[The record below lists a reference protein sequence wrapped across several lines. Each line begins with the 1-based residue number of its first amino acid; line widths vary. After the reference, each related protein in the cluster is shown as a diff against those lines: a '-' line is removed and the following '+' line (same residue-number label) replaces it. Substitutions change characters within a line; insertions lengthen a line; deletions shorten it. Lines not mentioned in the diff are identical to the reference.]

1 MPARVRTSSGVIGLA
16 ICAGIL
22 GGFLAACRQRL
33 AFFVLDLAVPM
44 RD

>member
-1 MPARVRTSSGVIGLA
+1 MHAMACNSSGVIGFV
-16 ICAGIL
+16 ISAGIL
-22 GGFLAACRQRL
+22 WSFWASWRQRL